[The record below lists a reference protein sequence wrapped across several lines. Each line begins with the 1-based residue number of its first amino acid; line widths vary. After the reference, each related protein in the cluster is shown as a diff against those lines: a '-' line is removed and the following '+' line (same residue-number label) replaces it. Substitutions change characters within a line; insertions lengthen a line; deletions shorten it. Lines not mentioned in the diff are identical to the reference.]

1 MAKRT
6 REEEVE
12 ARGRA
17 EAEMMVASSASASAA
32 VECEFC
38 HQPFKPRGL
47 KIHQSRCKAKVTK
60 REPPPPHQQLSQ
72 HDPDQHEQQ
81 EPKYRFRIGDEHVFD
96 HLLSFLSNQSQTKL
110 QLVTGDRYTSCEPL
124 LSRYCCACEE
134 DNPALFDGLCS
145 ACATAK
151 RNYKPLITKT
161 EAKTQYGLKDLT
173 GVPCDVRR
181 KYTLYARADL
191 DRHAVTTFGSRRAWL
206 RSLAQ
211 HDSRVKKL
219 AATKKQK
226 RDEHEAFLQTLSP
239 AFATYAKFVDLKAKP
254 KSELE
259 NCSSRFTKLT
269 TALKQRG
276 LQLRMDSRLCEEY
289 IASGNRMVDEVVDTM
304 EEMAF
309 LFKHTKYSARSRAN
323 IREFREQKD
332 GWYPR
337 ELYNAVMQSCRDEA
351 KADLCVEYL
360 LGSTGLTLPRK
371 WEKCCARL
379 EEVRTVG
386 NSPTAESWYIYTGPS
401 SDSSDDDY

>member
-259 NCSSRFTKLT
+259 VCSERFDELVD
-269 TALKQRG
+269 ALKQRD
-276 LQLRMDSRLCEEY
+276 LELRTDSHLCKLY
-289 IASGNRMVDEVVDTM
+289 IASGVGIVGRIVDTM

-309 LFKHTKYSARSRAN
+309 LFKHTEYLGRCSDS
-323 IREFREQKD
+323 IEEMHED
-332 GWYPR
+332 LDDWYPR
-337 ELYNAVMQSCRDEA
+337 EEYDDMIQSCREEV
-351 KADLCVEYL
+351 KAVLCVEYL
-360 LGSTGLTLPRK
+360 LDSMGLTLPRK
-371 WEKCCARL
+371 WEKCRDRLDFLKAAGKNIRTNARH
-379 EEVRTVG
+379 
-386 NSPTAESWYIYTGPS
+386 IYAATR
-401 SDSSDDDY
+401 